1 MNILVLIIIII
12 ASKEMNAYSDFPPP
26 DHFANYMHNVGNL
39 IITIAKANESCYWN
53 VSWAGEISK
62 VLEPPVHG
70 NLHSLYLKDKE

>member
-39 IITIAKANESCYWN
+39 IITIAKANESCY
-53 VSWAGEISK
+53 
-62 VLEPPVHG
+62 
-70 NLHSLYLKDKE
+70 